1 MAKTW
6 YPVINYMLCEECGI
20 CNDFCRHDVY
30 DRAKAPSPVVT
41 NPDGCIENCHGCGN
55 LCPAGAITYVGDDTD
70 WTPPLGKT
78 SDEKGCCGDGCA
90 CGCTCGCS
98 EDMDYTDVNIDFLY
112 LDLETCGRCMT
123 TDSTLNQAADALDDV
138 LLELGYRMK
147 INKVNIQTP
156 EMAEQYRFLSSPTI
170 RVNGTDICT
179 DVAENA
185 CSDCGDICGSDME
198 CRVFVYK
205 GEAYDQPPKA
215 MIMDGI
221 LRAIYSLQQKPE
233 EQPYVLSKNLKTFFS
248 GSASCCDDECCACE
262 CECECESK

>member
-6 YPVINYMLCEECGI
+6 YPVIDYMLCEECGI

-55 LCPAGAITYVGDDTD
+55 LCPAGAITYVGENTN
-70 WTPPLGKT
+70 WTPPFGEA
-78 SDEKGCCGDGCA
+78 SDDAICGCGEGCA
-90 CGCTCGCS
+90 CGSGCGCS
-98 EDMDYTDVNIDFLY
+98 DGTDCTDVNVEFLY
-112 LDLETCGRCMT
+112 LDLETCERCMA
-123 TDSTLNQAADALDDV
+123 TDSTVDFAVDALRDV
-138 LLELGYRMK
+138 LLELGYRMNV
-147 INKVNIQTP
+147 NKVNIQSA

-179 DVAENA
+179 DVQENA

-221 LRAIYSLQQKPE
+221 LRAIFAPKVNPQE
-233 EQPYVLSKNLKTFFS
+233 TPYVLSENLKTFFS
-248 GSASCCDDECCACE
+248 GSASHCSDACGSCE
-262 CECECESK
+262 CECECK